1 MSPNLVSALMLLA
14 LGVNWGLSF
23 AVVKIATLGGVPPI
37 AVWFWQALG
46 GGAILCLGAYW
57 RGWKAPLSAAH
68 VRFYVILG
76 LTGFTIPGV
85 NAVICVSHLPV
96 GVMAVVVTLSP
107 FLTYVITLVI
117 GVERFNAMKLA
128 GTILGFGGALLI
140 VLPGSALPEPGQAGW
155 ALMALLTPTL
165 YAISNIYAGV
175 ARPANVDSLSLA
187 ALMQGTNT
195 VLLLPTML
203 VMNQGFLLAPPF
215 DGADLALFVQM
226 IIAAIGPFMFVEIVR
241 RAGPVYLSQVAYIS
255 TTAGL
260 GWGMLLFGERHSAYV
275 WAAVA
280 SVLAGV
286 LLITRASR
294 SRG

>member
-1 MSPNLVSALMLLA
+1 MLLA

-37 AVWFWQALG
+37 AVWFWQAVG
-46 GGAILCLGAYW
+46 GGAVLCAFAYW
-57 RGWKAPLSAAH
+57 RGWKVPMSGRHL
-68 VRFYVILG
+68 RFYLVLG

-85 NAVICVSHLPV
+85 NAVIAVTHLPV

-107 FLTYVITLVI
+107 FLTYVITLAI
-117 GVERFNAMKLA
+117 GVERFNPMKLA

-155 ALMALLTPTL
+155 ALLALLTPTL

-175 ARPANVDSLSLA
+175 ARPSDVDSLSLA
-187 ALMQGTNT
+187 ALMQATNSA
-195 VLLLPTML
+195 LLLPIML
-203 VMNQGFLLAPPF
+203 VMGQGFWLAPPF
-215 DGADLALFVQM
+215 DAADGALFVQM
-226 IIAAIGPFMFVEIVR
+226 IIAAIGPFLFVEIVR
-241 RAGPVYLSQVAYIS
+241 RAGPVYLAQVAYIS
-255 TTAGL
+255 TLAGL
-260 GWGMLLFGERHSAYV
+260 GWGMVLFGERHSAYV

-280 SVLAGV
+280 CVLAGV
-286 LLITRASR
+286 LLVTRASR